1 MKMSQ
6 EDDVTSYKLDV
17 ERLTGQSD
25 ARVNCAVFRSR
36 VSFEDGTIATLVSCI
51 LAEGKQEEG
60 EKNLIKDVFDLVVKK
75 LESAS
80 GGSLDVLKV
89 AGEASSEFVKGVS
102 QDVSFCHALFYKNA
116 AYIFKHGDRVKVWVY
131 DPPKSTELNFN
142 WGSGLQKGGQLYL
155 IATEKFFN
163 YFDLSSQLSEQ
174 EIDTRELVDE
184 LATEISAKEDQSEIG
199 AALVYI
205 KENKLK
211 AKDGVGSEVNG
222 EKEIKKKMESE
233 TSKEASEESY
243 EVDSEVLRPVVNKH
257 ESSVQVEPGITHE
270 TIDQGSKSR
279 FKNPLGVL
287 AAIPAEI
294 KRLKRGDIKAIFR
307 LRRKIVVVA
316 IIILMILAISAF
328 FTIRGASDRKK
339 LDEFNSHLG
348 SASSK
353 YEEAVAILNLNKSRA
368 REILISADGEVAKA
382 LELIPKD
389 EKASELSTK
398 ISEKLKETENLSNV
412 NLSTL
417 VEVSGDLVS
426 IAKSGK
432 SLVGFSNNQIFDIDV
447 ENKSSDV
454 VEGRQTTVSGYVYDN
469 FAFVYLGSDVYKI
482 ALANGNSEK
491 AFEGEGAYD
500 IAVFLGNVYLLS
512 DKQIFKHT
520 PIEGGYGGGVD
531 YFNESQQLESSSRF
545 AIDGS
550 VWVTTGG
557 SILNYLRGEKQ
568 DFAISGLVGGE
579 LKFGPIFTD
588 AQTDSLYVI
597 DVANSALLKI
607 DKDGIYTTSYQSP
620 EFKNAVDLVVDEA
633 GGKMYV
639 AVGNKVLEAD
649 L

>member
-1 MKMSQ
+1 MSQ

>member
-1 MKMSQ
+1 MSQ

-75 LESAS
+75 LEGAS
-80 GGSLDVLKV
+80 GGSLDILKV
-89 AGEASSEFVKGVS
+89 AGEASSEFVKGADE
-102 QDVSFCHALFYKNA
+102 DVSFCHALFYKNA